1 MLISRSQ
8 HPISAIELT
17 PGIYLQTVFP
27 QEYIPALRSG
37 FSLYPA
43 NPRWS
48 ALKFQA
54 WKTGRLLRQAHD
66 QGTLRVQLG
75 DRTLV
80 LTDHRDSSPEPAPD
94 LERSET
100 AIEPPSLTP
109 FFC

>member
-8 HPISAIELT
+8 HPISAIELI

-66 QGTLRVQLG
+66 QGTLRVQSG

-80 LTDHRDSSPEPAPD
+80 LTDCRESPPEPAPT
-94 LERSET
+94 LERSEK
-100 AIEPPSLTP
+100 AINPRSLTP
-109 FFC
+109 LLC